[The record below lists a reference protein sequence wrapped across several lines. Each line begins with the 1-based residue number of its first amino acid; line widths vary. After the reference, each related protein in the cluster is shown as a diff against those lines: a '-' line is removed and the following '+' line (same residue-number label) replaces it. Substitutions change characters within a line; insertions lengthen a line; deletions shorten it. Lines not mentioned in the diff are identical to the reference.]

1 MSMVE
6 DVLQIFQDFLA
17 PELRALATQVK
28 ANGEISEAQGKS
40 LQNQLGAQGKSLQGQ
55 LESQGK
61 SLQSQL
67 DTQGKLIQTQI
78 EALTQRMEYLHRESM
93 LRSDTL
99 EQRLTSRLDQIVQ
112 SFELEKRLARLE
124 GREIAS

>member
-6 DVLQIFQDFLA
+6 DVRQIFQDFLA

-28 ANGEISEAQGKS
+28 ANSEISE
-40 LQNQLGAQGKSLQGQ
+40 AQGKSLQGQ

-67 DTQGKLIQTQI
+67 ETQGKLIHTQI

-124 GREIAS
+124 AREIAS

>member
-6 DVLQIFQDFLA
+6 EVRRIFQDFLA

-55 LESQGK
+55 LESQGSCSRVNWK
-61 SLQSQL
+61 
-67 DTQGKLIQTQI
+67 
-78 EALTQRMEYLHRESM
+78 RRES
-93 LRSDTL
+93 
-99 EQRLTSRLDQIVQ
+99 
-112 SFELEKRLARLE
+112 
-124 GREIAS
+124 